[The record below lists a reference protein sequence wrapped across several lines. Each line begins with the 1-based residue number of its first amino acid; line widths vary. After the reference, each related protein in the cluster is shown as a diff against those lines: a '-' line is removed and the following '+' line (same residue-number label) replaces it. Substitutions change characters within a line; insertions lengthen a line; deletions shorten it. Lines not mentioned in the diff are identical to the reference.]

1 MKPTKNRVYC
11 RDCGRV
17 KMLFETE
24 KQADTFIRFN
34 REEIE
39 ERAGYCSARSYFC
52 IICNGWHVTSKKEH
66 GHLISKSEKILG
78 DYKTMKLQLELRKEE
93 RKRHTD
99 ELLQDLKNQIGIIEK
114 AFKDGKFEYCKEII
128 DSVLQKLKK
137 IQGRNEEKKRI
148 RMELERFKP
157 KFI

>member
-39 ERAGYCSARSYFC
+39 ERAGYCPQEVIFVLFVMVGMLRA
-52 IICNGWHVTSKKEH
+52 KKNMV
-66 GHLISKSEKILG
+66 I
-78 DYKTMKLQLELRKEE
+78 
-93 RKRHTD
+93 
-99 ELLQDLKNQIGIIEK
+99 
-114 AFKDGKFEYCKEII
+114 
-128 DSVLQKLKK
+128 
-137 IQGRNEEKKRI
+137 
-148 RMELERFKP
+148 
-157 KFI
+157 

>member
-34 REEIE
+34 REEID
-39 ERAGYCSARSYFC
+39 FC

>member
-39 ERAGYCSARSYFC
+39 ERAGYCPARSYFC
-52 IICNGWHVTSKKEH
+52 YICAIIIICTTIIFDV
-66 GHLISKSEKILG
+66 SE
-78 DYKTMKLQLELRKEE
+78 YTE
-93 RKRHTD
+93 
-99 ELLQDLKNQIGIIEK
+99 
-114 AFKDGKFEYCKEII
+114 
-128 DSVLQKLKK
+128 
-137 IQGRNEEKKRI
+137 
-148 RMELERFKP
+148 
-157 KFI
+157 

>member
-1 MKPTKNRVYC
+1 MI
-11 RDCGRV
+11 V
-17 KMLFETE
+17 KGIDFV
-24 KQADTFIRFN
+24 IRTIFPM
-34 REEIE
+34 
-39 ERAGYCSARSYFC
+39 F
-52 IICNGWHVTSKKEH
+52 V
-66 GHLISKSEKILG
+66 
-78 DYKTMKLQLELRKEE
+78 RKEE

>member
-39 ERAGYCSARSYFC
+39 ERAGYCPARSYFC

-78 DYKTMKLQLELRKEE
+78 DYKT
-93 RKRHTD
+93 
-99 ELLQDLKNQIGIIEK
+99 IGIIEK
-114 AFKDGKFEYCKEII
+114 AFKDRKFEYCKEII

>member
-39 ERAGYCSARSYFC
+39 ERAGYCPARSYFC

-114 AFKDGKFEYCKEII
+114 AFKDGK
-128 DSVLQKLKK
+128 L
-137 IQGRNEEKKRI
+137 
-148 RMELERFKP
+148 
-157 KFI
+157 

>member
-39 ERAGYCSARSYFC
+39 ERAGYCPARSYFC

-99 ELLQDLKNQIGIIEK
+99 ELLQDLKNQIGII
-114 AFKDGKFEYCKEII
+114 
-128 DSVLQKLKK
+128 VLQKLKK

>member
-1 MKPTKNRVYC
+1 MNRLSELDSLINVHKGEYKLLANFG
-11 RDCGRV
+11 DV
-17 KMLFETE
+17 WSIDYNNSDESLFEIQTNSDI
-24 KQADTFIRFN
+24 AYNLGIRMPVVCGS
-34 REEIE
+34 RDD
-39 ERAGYCSARSYFC
+39 S
-52 IICNGWHVTSKKEH
+52 GWAWGIPTSN
-66 GHLISKSEKILG
+66 L
-78 DYKTMKLQLELRKEE
+78 
-93 RKRHTD
+93 
-99 ELLQDLKNQIGIIEK
+99 EK

>member
-39 ERAGYCSARSYFC
+39 ERAGYCPARSYFC

-99 ELLQDLKNQIGIIEK
+99 E
-114 AFKDGKFEYCKEII
+114 
-128 DSVLQKLKK
+128 
-137 IQGRNEEKKRI
+137 
-148 RMELERFKP
+148 
-157 KFI
+157 